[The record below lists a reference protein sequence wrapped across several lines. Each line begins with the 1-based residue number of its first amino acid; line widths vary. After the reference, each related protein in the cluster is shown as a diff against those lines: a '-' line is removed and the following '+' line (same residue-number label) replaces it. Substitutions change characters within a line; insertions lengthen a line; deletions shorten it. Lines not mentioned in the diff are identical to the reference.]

1 VIASMGSKSTHW
13 QAILPFLLVNFFNL
27 ALSFNIDT
35 KSLVV
40 QQGPKASCDDCM
52 FGFSV
57 AQHKEGGVPWLLI
70 GAPEADAR
78 QPGVHKGGAVYK
90 CSAEVPGD
98 CTIIPFDTKGS
109 TPTPTGQPYDSKSG
123 QWLGSVVTS
132 SGEDG
137 TVLACAPRYIY
148 YVYMNR
154 RDPVGVCHIAS
165 KNFTE
170 FRKFRPCVESGNFT
184 SKSLICCVGR
194 PAHRDTSG
202 FQEI

>member
-137 TVLACAPRYIY
+137 TVLVKTGLLNFLFLTGSDFLKLFFSGMCTTLYLLRIY
-148 YVYMNR
+148 ESSRSCWSLSYCKQKLYR
-154 RDPVGVCHIAS
+154 IS
-165 KNFTE
+165 KISAL
-170 FRKFRPCVESGNFT
+170 R
-184 SKSLICCVGR
+184 
-194 PAHRDTSG
+194 
-202 FQEI
+202 